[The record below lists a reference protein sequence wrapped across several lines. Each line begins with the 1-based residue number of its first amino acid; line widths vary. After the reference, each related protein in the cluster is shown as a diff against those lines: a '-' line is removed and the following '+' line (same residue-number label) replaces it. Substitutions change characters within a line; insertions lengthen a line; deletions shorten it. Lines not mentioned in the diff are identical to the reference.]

1 MRQLALYL
9 GCWVKTWL
17 WQIIKQSTSTL
28 SAYHAH
34 CADQAIW
41 DPQYFTCMHVYLG
54 ERTYHK
60 WWHLLKS
67 DTSCVT
73 SDHSGSSPQF
83 TQCLNFAFFIII
95 IFFFFFF
102 FYLPPYA
109 YRATFEYIVY
119 FVIPNKRFI
128 ITILGSWGLTAHR
141 GHSLVGNWRGYHE
154 LGSCFGVIWGSN
166 LVKTRGWVNSHRCT
180 TSTFILLTMQS
191 CGLRMLNQTSLP
203 SSVCKNTLFALLI
216 CMQPKDG

>member
-1 MRQLALYL
+1 MHTVQIKRYEIHNILHVCMYTLENVPIISDGTCWNRIPHVSHRTIQVRHPSSRNAL
-9 GCWVKTWL
+9 
-17 WQIIKQSTSTL
+17 TL
-28 SAYHAH
+28 L
-34 CADQAIW
+34 
-41 DPQYFTCMHVYLG
+41 F
-54 ERTYHK
+54 
-60 WWHLLKS
+60 LL
-67 DTSCVT
+67 
-73 SDHSGSSPQF
+73 
-83 TQCLNFAFFIII
+83 LL
-95 IFFFFFF
+95 FFFSFFF
-102 FYLPPYA
+102 SLPPYA